1 MIVCDFCLNYEQ
13 DGRCR
18 LGLTLPKGMGCRE
31 FAPVME
37 KFCADPKDFVDPSQV
52 IQMATYFGMK
62 GVELKKVKVM
72 AAKEVST
79 RSQHVPAPLS

>member
-1 MIVCDFCLNYEQ
+1 MIVCDFCLNFEK

-31 FAPVME
+31 FVPAIE
-37 KFCADPKDFVDPSQV
+37 KFCANPKDFVDPNQV
-52 IQMATYFGMK
+52 IQMATFFGMK

-72 AAKEVST
+72 AAKEVFT
-79 RSQHVPAPLS
+79 RMQPVQVPAS